1 MADTMQRVIVIG
13 PCGAGKSTAS
23 HRIATALGLPIY
35 HLDKLHWSAG
45 WVEGS
50 KDELRAALAPIVASD
65 CWLIDGNYGSTMEAR
80 LKRADTVVYLDYPIT
95 LCLWRA
101 AQRVWFYRG
110 RSRPDMAEDC
120 PERFNFEFFWYI
132 ANWNRHARP
141 RTENLL
147 KASEAR
153 ILCFKKPQQLD
164 RWLSNLE
171 SRS

>member
-1 MADTMQRVIVIG
+1 MQRVIVIG